1 MMMRRGKESRRERS
15 SVVSRGER
23 RSLGRC
29 FRCFFPR
36 APSCQFASR
45 APTRINDISAYD
57 IAQQQK
63 KRSEARGREAGQG
76 ESGRLFFF
84 PPPQVP
90 LFPPLSR
97 SRQANQSLASKQFA
111 RVLSPPAAA
120 AAAPSQF
127 LSSFASAIEDS
138 VKLSETEA
146 KGQILRQK
154 ALQKALPRGRG
165 SKESEAARKK
175 GGYDCSFASSR
186 RAGSSSA

>member
-63 KRSEARGREAGQG
+63 KRSEARGREEGQG
-76 ESGRLFFF
+76 ESGRRFFF
-84 PPPQVP
+84 PPKQVP

-120 AAAPSQF
+120 AAAPSRF

-146 KGQILRQK
+146 KGQSSRQK

>member
-97 SRQANQSLASKQFA
+97 SRQANRSRPSNSLTFSRRPPKPPPLLLDFSPLSLA
-111 RVLSPPAAA
+111 R
-120 AAAPSQF
+120 
-127 LSSFASAIEDS
+127 
-138 VKLSETEA
+138 
-146 KGQILRQK
+146 
-154 ALQKALPRGRG
+154 
-165 SKESEAARKK
+165 
-175 GGYDCSFASSR
+175 
-186 RAGSSSA
+186 

>member
-63 KRSEARGREAGQG
+63 KRSEARGREG
-76 ESGRLFFF
+76 ESGRLFFSRHRKSPYSPPSLALAKPINRSRPSNSLAF
-84 PPPQVP
+84 SRRPPLPPP
-90 LFPPLSR
+90 LLLDFSPLS
-97 SRQANQSLASKQFA
+97 LA
-111 RVLSPPAAA
+111 R
-120 AAAPSQF
+120 
-127 LSSFASAIEDS
+127 
-138 VKLSETEA
+138 
-146 KGQILRQK
+146 
-154 ALQKALPRGRG
+154 
-165 SKESEAARKK
+165 
-175 GGYDCSFASSR
+175 
-186 RAGSSSA
+186 

>member
-1 MMMRRGKESRRERS
+1 MISRS
-15 SVVSRGER
+15 SR
-23 RSLGRC
+23 
-29 FRCFFPR
+29 
-36 APSCQFASR
+36 
-45 APTRINDISAYD
+45 
-57 IAQQQK
+57 K
-63 KRSEARGREAGQG
+63 SEAKQEG
-76 ESGRLFFF
+76 EKRDKGKAVGFFFFF

-97 SRQANQSLASKQFA
+97 SRQAKQSLASKQFA

-120 AAAPSQF
+120 AAAPSRF

>member
-1 MMMRRGKESRRERS
+1 MISRSRR
-15 SVVSRGER
+15 
-23 RSLGRC
+23 
-29 FRCFFPR
+29 
-36 APSCQFASR
+36 
-45 APTRINDISAYD
+45 
-57 IAQQQK
+57 K
-63 KRSEARGREAGQG
+63 SEAKQEG
-76 ESGRLFFF
+76 EKRDKGKAVGFFFF
-84 PPPQVP
+84 PPLQVP

-97 SRQANQSLASKQFA
+97 SRQANLASKQFA

-120 AAAPSQF
+120 AAAPSRF

>member
-1 MMMRRGKESRRERS
+1 
-15 SVVSRGER
+15 
-23 RSLGRC
+23 LGRC

-84 PPPQVP
+84 PPLQVP

-120 AAAPSQF
+120 AAAPSRF

>member
-63 KRSEARGREAGQG
+63 KRSEARGREEGQG
-76 ESGRLFFF
+76 ESGRRFFF

-90 LFPPLSR
+90 LFPPPLSL
-97 SRQANQSLASKQFA
+97 SPSQSLASKQFA

-120 AAAPSQF
+120 SAAAPSRF
-127 LSSFASAIEDS
+127 LSSFASAIEDI

-146 KGQILRQK
+146 KGQI
-154 ALQKALPRGRG
+154 
-165 SKESEAARKK
+165 
-175 GGYDCSFASSR
+175 
-186 RAGSSSA
+186 

>member
-1 MMMRRGKESRRERS
+1 MMRRGKESRRERS

-84 PPPQVP
+84 SRHRKSPYSPPSLALAKPNNRSRPSNSLAFSRRPPPP
-90 LFPPLSR
+90 PPLLLDFSPL
-97 SRQANQSLASKQFA
+97 SLA
-111 RVLSPPAAA
+111 R
-120 AAAPSQF
+120 
-127 LSSFASAIEDS
+127 
-138 VKLSETEA
+138 
-146 KGQILRQK
+146 
-154 ALQKALPRGRG
+154 
-165 SKESEAARKK
+165 
-175 GGYDCSFASSR
+175 
-186 RAGSSSA
+186 